1 MNLFDELYFAFDE
14 LMGKEYIGKKI
25 IAWNTS
31 EKMRGENQLKY
42 QNQTDEFGLDS
53 FFKNTKNRTNREFNG
68 SDIGFT
74 QNQSKMVQLH
84 P

>member
-1 MNLFDELYFAFDE
+1 
-14 LMGKEYIGKKI
+14 
-25 IAWNTS
+25 
-31 EKMRGENQLKY
+31 MRGENQLKY

-74 QNQSKMVQLH
+74 QNQSKTVQLH